1 MLVPL
6 PADPAHRKRALAWLI
21 AERIDHMVLFK
32 AVTISD
38 PTGAERFKS
47 WLGGMK
53 RPPTEA

>member
-32 AVTISD
+32 AVTIPD
-38 PTGAERFKS
+38 DTNAESFKV
-47 WLGGMK
+47 WLGGTE
-53 RPPTEA
+53 PTSTEA